1 MLSSLE
7 IKNFKG
13 IKSGTISNLAQVNV
27 LVGRNNSGKSTVLDA
42 LLLMRCGF
50 ALMGHTGNNGLEQII
65 KRKINRGAVD
75 LTELHYM
82 RDTGQRVSITAG
94 FDDSTKVVED
104 WESPQQRFSF
114 LIHAKGSSDG
124 WANDIGVGLA
134 SSVFNA
140 LTSKHGQDLVN
151 NSRYRMSLCS
161 YYPWACT
168 TILS

>member
-50 ALMGHTGNNGLEQII
+50 ALMGHMGNNGLEQII
-65 KRKINRGAVD
+65 KRKINRGTVD

-104 WESPQQRFSF
+104 
-114 LIHAKGSSDG
+114 
-124 WANDIGVGLA
+124 
-134 SSVFNA
+134 
-140 LTSKHGQDLVN
+140 
-151 NSRYRMSLCS
+151 
-161 YYPWACT
+161 
-168 TILS
+168 